1 VDLSQQPV
9 FSVAAAECPS
19 TGKKNKISGNK
30 FRTNPIQKT
39 ATLDTHST
47 DVAGTHY
54 LDLSLLSF
62 SNSFVHQHTMP
73 QQFSRQN
80 HVYNLP
86 TGYRFAMAS
95 VVDDAKKKGQEA
107 K

>member
-1 VDLSQQPV
+1 MRVVYPRGSESAAGILRRRLSLLEKKI
-9 FSVAAAECPS
+9 S
-19 TGKKNKISGNK
+19 KNK
-30 FRTNPIQKT
+30 FQTNPIYI
-39 ATLDTHST
+39 LDTT
-47 DVAGTHY
+47 TYVVRLHY
-54 LDLSLLSF
+54 LDLSSF
-62 SNSFVHQHTMP
+62 LFFNSFVHQQTMP